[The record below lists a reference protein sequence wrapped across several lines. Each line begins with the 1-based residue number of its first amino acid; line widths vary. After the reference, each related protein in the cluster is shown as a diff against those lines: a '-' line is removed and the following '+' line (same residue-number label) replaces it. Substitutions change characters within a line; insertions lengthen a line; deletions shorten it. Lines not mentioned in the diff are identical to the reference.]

1 MDWLIQSGEVI
12 DRTQGLI
19 LGKELLDQA
28 IIKHGKERLLTMH
41 GSRGITK
48 FFSNEEKE
56 EEAWFS
62 SSARIIAIRWP
73 Q

>member
-28 IIKHGKERLLTMH
+28 IIKHGKERLLTMQMKKRRRKP
-41 GSRGITK
+41 GLAAVLELQSDGP
-48 FFSNEEKE
+48 NN
-56 EEAWFS
+56 S
-62 SSARIIAIRWP
+62 S
-73 Q
+73 